1 MDKII
6 ERTLSAGILIMSLL
20 LLVLAIILMFHE

>member
-20 LLVLAIILMFHE
+20 MLVLAIILMFHE

>member
-6 ERTLSAGILIMSLL
+6 ERTVSAGILIMSLL